1 MSVKCPHCDSEINS
15 LVLETRKNDVDIYR
29 RRVCP
34 DCAKSVVTR
43 EYADKFLR
51 MPVRVGRRKLRPVD
65 TLIEVTNKNVF
76 NVWK

>member
-1 MSVKCPHCDSEINS
+1 MNCPHCGTPCNS
-15 LVLETRKNDVDIYR
+15 LILETRKDESGIYR

-43 EYADKFLR
+43 EYADKNFKLPLR
-51 MPVRVGRRKLRPVD
+51 ARVRKTRPTD
-65 TLIEVTNKNVF
+65 TLIEVSNKSVF